1 MKDCIEVICSR
12 CTYRWQCGPFNQ
24 CVPKKILLHEME
36 YRTPAMPKV
45 MTTTEYGVTVMK
57 NFCCPRCNK
66 HYLLQGEIENE
77 IKFCPNCGQKLD
89 WSGLCDK

>member
-36 YRTPAMPKV
+36 YRTPSQPEIV
-45 MTTTEYGVTVMK
+45 TTVKRNGTVIK
-57 NFCCPRCNK
+57 DICCSKCK
-66 HYLLQGEIENE
+66 HYFLRSEIANG
-77 IKFCPNCGQKLD
+77 IKFCPNCGQKID